1 MHQIKIFSR
10 EEHERDQLEN
20 EINDWL
26 RSTGAK
32 VVSVTGN
39 ISPQTVVDPER
50 TRPIPGESVGMRRP
64 FASSDVL
71 IVIVYEPGEKWIA

>member
-26 RSTGAK
+26 RSTGVK

-39 ISPQTVVDPER
+39 IAPQTVVDPER
-50 TRPIPGESVGMRRP
+50 TRPIPGENAGMRRP

-71 IVIVYEPGEKWIA
+71 IVIVYEPGEK